1 MQTLFGTL
9 LSKSIDNGGVYV
21 QSDRNKLGKT
31 FVKAI
36 LDLISSARENS
47 DPNDEASQI
56 VLDGMISILTIVQNS
71 LDEEQPAADE
81 NEIQRILFD
90 TIDNGLSALDRSID
104 PNDEMTHTMINAFK
118 MFILL
123 FRKEVENERIIQ
135 SNDSEMNRPVM
146 NFLGK
151 IQSSEDESARTIIN
165 VMSAFFGTFCKKRT
179 SSNNENLIAKAICEF
194 SDGIFSIIGKSF
206 SNEENQ
212 STDEEIRKEFIS
224 QFGNIILVFAKM
236 IENIQ
241 SRIPDHTPSGEAK
254 TQQWGVF
261 LDSLGTSLLNNG

>member
-1 MQTLFGTL
+1 M
-9 LSKSIDNGGVYV
+9 
-21 QSDRNKLGKT
+21 
-31 FVKAI
+31 
-36 LDLISSARENS
+36 RENS
-47 DPNDEASQI
+47 DPNDIDETSQI
-56 VLDGMISILTIVQNS
+56 VLDGMISILTVLQNS

-81 NEIQRILFD
+81 NEIQQILFD
-90 TIDNGLSALDRSID
+90 TIDNGLSALDRNTD

-123 FRKEVENERIIQ
+123 FRKEVENEGMIQ
-135 SNDSEMNRPVM
+135 SSDGEMNRPFM

-151 IQSSEDESARTIIN
+151 IQSDSEDESARTIIN

-194 SDGIFSIIGKSF
+194 SDGIFSIIGKTF

-212 STDEEIRKEFIS
+212 STDEEIKNEFIS
-224 QFGNIILVFAKM
+224 HFGNIILVFAKM

-254 TQQWGVF
+254 TQQWGAF
-261 LDSLGTSLLNNG
+261 LNSLGTSLLNNG